1 MFCALTLNPCLCEG
15 GISIEYNYVS
25 LCMSENLLRKR
36 IRITMCAYK
45 LSPWSL
51 ADLYPSHDGP
61 EIEAAFKDLEAKAND
76 FEAFREKLTSDIDFE
91 DFMEAIKALEEAT
104 FSAYKLSSYPSLW
117 FAADTQ
123 SQDAQALYA
132 RVQQFMAKLQNQTL
146 FFSLWWKELDAGKAD
161 KLMSISDGYH
171 YWLEEM
177 RHFKPH
183 TLTEPEEKIINIKDV
198 NGSDALVRLYDSI
211 TNRYVFKVEVD
222 GEVKEMTRGQL
233 TVLLQGSDPDLR
245 ETAYKELYR
254 VFGDDGPI
262 LGQMYQIRCRDWQA
276 EQVDLRKYA
285 SPISARNLVNDL
297 PDDVVDILLEVC
309 EKNTDIFQRYFK
321 LKAKWLGVE
330 KLRRYDIYAPVA
342 EADKTYDFN
351 EGVKLTLEAFEDFSP
366 RVAELAKKV
375 FETEHIDS
383 EVRKGKEDGAFCA
396 SVVPS
401 HTPYVKVNYQ
411 GKVND
416 VATLAHE
423 LGHAIHAMLAFDH
436 NVFTFHSSL
445 PMAENASTFAEML
458 LVDRLLEVEND
469 PGVRRDIIFRQV
481 DDAYATIMR
490 QAFFALFEVTAH
502 DMVAEGATIDQ
513 LSEVYMEN
521 IKKQFGDAVDLSE
534 EFKWEWVSI
543 PHFMHVP
550 FYVYAYSFG
559 QLLVLSLYKQFK
571 AEGDS
576 FKPRYIKIL
585 EAGGSASPADI
596 CAEAGLDITKPEFW
610 QGGFDVIKEMVEQ
623 LEAIPVE

>member
-1 MFCALTLNPCLCEG
+1 MTE
-15 GISIEYNYVS
+15 
-25 LCMSENLLRKR
+25 
-36 IRITMCAYK
+36 YK

-51 ADLYPSHDGP
+51 NDLFPSHDGP
-61 EIEAAFKDLEAKAND
+61 EIEAAFKDLEAKAD
-76 FEAFREKLTSDIDFE
+76 QFEAFREKLTPEIDFE
-91 DFMEAIKALEEAT
+91 DFMDAIKALEEAT
-104 FSAYKLSSYPSLW
+104 IAANELVTYPGLW

-146 FFSLWWKELDAGKAD
+146 FFSLWWKELENEKAD
-161 KLMSISDGYH
+161 KLMSISDGYR

-198 NGSDALVRLYDSI
+198 TGSQALITLYDAI
-211 TNRYVFKVEVD
+211 TNRYVFKLEVD
-222 GEVKEMTRGQL
+222 GEVKELTRGEL
-233 TVLLQGSDPDLR
+233 SVYVQGADPELR
-245 ETAYKELYR
+245 KAAYQELYR
-254 VFGDDGPI
+254 IYGDDGNI
-262 LGQMYQIRCRDWQA
+262 LGQMYQTLIRDWRA
-276 EQVDLRKYA
+276 ENIELRNYA

-297 PDDVVDILLEVC
+297 PDDVVNTLLDVC
-309 EKNTDIFQRYFK
+309 EKNAEIFQRYFK
-321 LKAKWLGVE
+321 IKAKWLGVD
-330 KLRRYDIYAPVA
+330 KLSRYDIYAPVA
-342 EADKTYDFN
+342 EADKTFEFD
-351 EGVKLTLEAFEDFSP
+351 EAVKITLKAFEDFSP

-375 FETEHIDS
+375 FEDDHIDS
-383 EVRKGKEDGAFCA
+383 EVRKGKQSGAFCA
-396 SVVPS
+396 SVVPG
-401 HTPYVKVNYQ
+401 HTPYVKLNYQ
-411 GKVND
+411 GKISD
-416 VATLAHE
+416 VGSLAHE
-423 LGHAIHAMLAFDH
+423 LGHAIHAMLAFDR
-436 NVFTFHSSL
+436 NVFTFHSAL

-458 LVDRLLEVEND
+458 MVDRLLEIEDD
-469 PGVRRDIIFRQV
+469 PAVRRDILFRQV

-502 DMVAEGATIDQ
+502 DMVAKDATIDQ
-513 LSEVYMEN
+513 ISEAYMEN
-521 IKKQFGDAVDLSE
+521 ITKQFGDAVELSE
-534 EFKWEWVSI
+534 EFKWEWVSV

-550 FYVYAYSFG
+550 FYVYAYAFG

-576 FKPRYIKIL
+576 FKPRYLKIL
-585 EAGGSASPADI
+585 EAGGSASPAEI

>member
-1 MFCALTLNPCLCEG
+1 
-15 GISIEYNYVS
+15 
-25 LCMSENLLRKR
+25 MS
-36 IRITMCAYK
+36 AYK

-104 FSAYKLSSYPSLW
+104 LAANNLAAYPGLW

-146 FFSLWWKELDAGKAD
+146 FFSLWWKELDADKAE
-161 KLMSISDGYH
+161 KLMSIADGYH

-233 TVLLQGSDPDLR
+233 SVLVQGSDPDLR

-309 EKNTDIFQRYFK
+309 EKNTDIFQRYFM
-321 LKAKWLGVE
+321 LKAKWLGIE

-375 FETEHIDS
+375 FETDHIDS

-396 SVVPS
+396 SVVPG
-401 HTPYVKVNYQ
+401 HTPYVKINYQ
-411 GKVND
+411 GKAND

-458 LVDRLLEVEND
+458 LVDRLLEVEDD
-469 PGVRRDIIFRQV
+469 PAVRRDIIFRQV

-502 DMVAEGATIDQ
+502 DMIAEGATIDQ
-513 LSEVYMEN
+513 LSEAYMEN
-521 IKKQFGDAVDLSE
+521 IKKQFGDAVELSD

-550 FYVYAYSFG
+550 FYVYAYAFG
-559 QLLVLSLYKQFK
+559 QLLVFSLYKQFK

-576 FKPRYIKIL
+576 FKPRYIKVL

>member
-1 MFCALTLNPCLCEG
+1 MT
-15 GISIEYNYVS
+15 EY
-25 LCMSENLLRKR
+25 
-36 IRITMCAYK
+36 T

-51 ADLYPSHDGP
+51 ADLYPTHDGP
-61 EIEAAFKDLEAKAND
+61 EIEAAFTDLESKATN
-76 FEAFREKLTSDIDFE
+76 FEAHREKLTADVDFE
-91 DFMEAIKALEEAT
+91 DFMDTIKAVEELWIAALPLEI
-104 FSAYKLSSYPSLW
+104 YPGLW

-132 RVQQFMAKLQNQTL
+132 RVQQFSAKIQNQIL
-146 FFSLWWKELDAGKAD
+146 FFSLWWKELDDENAER
-161 KLMSISDGYH
+161 LMARSDDYR

-198 NGSDALVRLYDSI
+198 NGVSALVKLYDSI
-211 TNRYVFKVEVD
+211 TNRYVFKVPVD
-222 GEVKEMTRGQL
+222 GEIKEMTRGQL
-233 TVLLQGSDPDLR
+233 MVLARSSKAEHR
-245 ETAYKELYR
+245 AAAYQELYR
-254 VFGDDGPI
+254 VYGEDGPI
-262 LGQMYQIRCRDWQA
+262 LGQMYQTLIRDWRA
-276 EQVDLRKYA
+276 ENVELRGYD

-297 PDDVVDILLEVC
+297 PDKVVNTLLEVC
-309 EKNTDIFQRYFK
+309 EANADVFQRYFK
-321 LKAKWLGVE
+321 LKAKWLGLE

-342 EADKTYDFN
+342 ESDKEYSFDA
-351 EGVKLTLEAFEDFSP
+351 GVKLTLEAFEDFSP
-366 RVAELAKKV
+366 RVAKLAQKV
-375 FETEHIDS
+375 FEDDHIDS

-396 SVVPS
+396 SIVPG

-411 GKVND
+411 GKADD

-423 LGHAIHAMLAFDH
+423 LGHAIHAMLSFDN
-436 NVFTFHSSL
+436 NVFTFHAAL

-458 LVDRLLEVEND
+458 LVDRLLEVEDD
-469 PGVRRDIIFRQV
+469 PAVRRDILFRQV

-490 QAFFALFEVTAH
+490 QIFFAMFEVQAH

-513 LSEVYMEN
+513 LSEAYYEN
-521 IKKQFGDAVDLSE
+521 LQKQFGDAVELSE

-559 QLLVLSLYKQFK
+559 QLLVFSLYQQYKS
-571 AEGDS
+571 EGES
-576 FKPRYIKIL
+576 FKPRYIKVL
-585 EAGGSASPADI
+585 EAGGSASPVDI

-610 QGGFDVIKEMVEQ
+610 QGGFDVIKGLVEE
-623 LEAIPVE
+623 LEAIPVA

>member
-1 MFCALTLNPCLCEG
+1 
-15 GISIEYNYVS
+15 
-25 LCMSENLLRKR
+25 MS
-36 IRITMCAYK
+36 AYK

-51 ADLYPSHDGP
+51 ADLYPSHDGL

-104 FSAYKLSSYPSLW
+104 LAANNLAAYPGLW

-146 FFSLWWKELDAGKAD
+146 FFSLWWKELDADKAE
-161 KLMSISDGYH
+161 KLMSIADGYH

-233 TVLLQGSDPDLR
+233 SVLVQGSDPDLR

-309 EKNTDIFQRYFK
+309 EKNTDIFQRYFM
-321 LKAKWLGVE
+321 LKAKWLGIE

-375 FETEHIDS
+375 FETDHIDS

-396 SVVPS
+396 SVVPG
-401 HTPYVKVNYQ
+401 HTPYVKINYQ
-411 GKVND
+411 GKAND

-458 LVDRLLEVEND
+458 LVDRLLEVEDD
-469 PGVRRDIIFRQV
+469 PAVRRDIIFRQV

-502 DMVAEGATIDQ
+502 DMIAEGATIDQ
-513 LSEVYMEN
+513 LSEAYMEN
-521 IKKQFGDAVDLSE
+521 IKKQFGDAVELSD

-550 FYVYAYSFG
+550 FYVYAYAFG
-559 QLLVLSLYKQFK
+559 QLLVFSLYKQFK

-576 FKPRYIKIL
+576 FKPRYIKVL